1 LIIYQP
7 ALKNKIE
14 VLIHRLEIRIKLI
27 LILSA
32 ISINKK
38 HIKRNQLTI
47 IQEENRDKEDK
58 VRELFMLKNHSKI
71 INNNND
77 NIALYKNK

>member
-1 LIIYQP
+1 MIIYQP